1 MQRKLA
7 LLRQK
12 LLGHENLAVA
22 FSGGVDSTFLL
33 LCAHDIFGDQL
44 LAVTALAPNFDPD
57 EIELTKKIC
66 ADKGIRHLIVNLGMD
81 FINVIASNPKNRC
94 YICKKAI
101 FSALKET
108 LADLGYDTLADGTN
122 ADDALD
128 YRPGQQA
135 LDELGIISPL
145 REAGFTKKDVRI
157 GLKAMNV
164 EIWDKPAYACLAS
177 RIPYGEKITPE
188 KLEAIHK
195 AESELRKMGFSQVRV
210 RHHGDVARIEVPPE
224 NRSRFFDESFMD
236 LVNEVVKK
244 AGFKYASL
252 DLGGYVMGNLNKGIS
267 DKAELQ
273 KRPLKKDDSK
283 KSAGDSLKKRD
294 SKKPT
299 L

>member
-33 LCAHDIFGDQL
+33 LCAHDIFGENL

-57 EIELTKKIC
+57 EIQQTKKIC
-66 ADKGIRHLIVNLGMD
+66 TDRGIRHLIVNLGTD
-81 FINVIASNPKNRC
+81 FIDVIADNPTDRC

-101 FSALKET
+101 FSTLKET

-128 YRPGQQA
+128 YRPGQRA

-157 GLKAMNV
+157 GLRAMNV

-177 RIPYGEKITPE
+177 RIPYGEKISVQ
-188 KLEAIHK
+188 KLKSIHK
-195 AESELRKMGFSQVRV
+195 AESELRKMGFPQVRV

-224 NRSRFFDESFMD
+224 SRSRFFDEAFMD
-236 LVNEVVKK
+236 LVNETVKK
-244 AGFKYASL
+244 AGFKYVSL
-252 DLGGYVMGNLNKGIS
+252 DLGGYVMGNLNKGI
-267 DKAELQ
+267 
-273 KRPLKKDDSK
+273 DDSVDDDHK
-283 KSAGDSLKKRD
+283 PHKQQ
-294 SKKPT
+294 SKK
-299 L
+299 